1 MNQKTK
7 YITGIVLS
15 VLVICALTIP
25 AFALTES
32 DVQSQVSASGKEG
45 VAGNLFVW
53 FLCAVAFLKISQKI
67 DSFMQGLGINV
78 GHTGGSMLAEAML
91 AARSIAAARGVA
103 GRGRGGNAGRAGSTG
118 GGDSNTFL
126 QGGLAGVANRSFYNG
141 AYRNATGTGSGG
153 VGGMAFRASMT
164 KGGDIAN
171 NVISRIATGGAG
183 SGDVVS
189 SNMAADA
196 LKSYMGYTA
205 LGEGAADIPNFS
217 NVEISGG
224 HITGTETSE
233 EEPDG
238 RAFAMYSTEQYMEPK
253 REYTRFISEL
263 TQHFNEKY
271 SVTISTDA
279 IEEHLIP
286 AEPDPYRCDMDT
298 SKEYHR
304 NLRALSLHYE
314 DVVDQMFIQ
323 LDGLSFVERAY
334 QELRIKCYKAAHSYN
349 DKPSYDSKGDTLR
362 FGGYFCTCDENWG
375 REDWSLADRMKDV
388 LAGVA
393 YFETNTFGC
402 KPAGF
407 SELLGYSAV
416 STSVFQFPDCQK
428 LIQLRMFKN
437 GRVDLKFKTASI
449 AKEFAETYLDYS
461 C

>member
-103 GRGRGGNAGRAGSTG
+103 GRGRGGNAGRGGSTGGSG

-126 QGGLAGVANRSFYNG
+126 QGGLAGVVNRSFYNG
-141 AYRNATGTGSGG
+141 AYKSATGTGSGG

-183 SGDVVS
+183 SGDVMS
-189 SNMAADA
+189 GNMAADA
-196 LKSYMGYTA
+196 LMSYMGYTA
-205 LGEGAADIPNFS
+205 LGEGAADIPSFS
-217 NVEISGG
+217 NVEIGGG

-233 EEPDG
+233 EEPAG

-253 REYTRFISEL
+253 REYTTVTTVDGAKWYRQYAQDVVEKKPYQNPDGGISYRE
-263 TQHFNEKY
+263 
-271 SVTISTDA
+271 S
-279 IEEHLIP
+279 LIRRL
-286 AEPDPYRCDMDT
+286 PDPPRR
-298 SKEYHR
+298 K
-304 NLRALSLHYE
+304 
-314 DVVDQMFIQ
+314 
-323 LDGLSFVERAY
+323 
-334 QELRIKCYKAAHSYN
+334 
-349 DKPSYDSKGDTLR
+349 DKT
-362 FGGYFCTCDENWG
+362 
-375 REDWSLADRMKDV
+375 
-388 LAGVA
+388 
-393 YFETNTFGC
+393 
-402 KPAGF
+402 
-407 SELLGYSAV
+407 
-416 STSVFQFPDCQK
+416 
-428 LIQLRMFKN
+428 
-437 GRVDLKFKTASI
+437 
-449 AKEFAETYLDYS
+449 
-461 C
+461 